1 MISKQNLVSV
11 KKIHSSFG
19 TWAYQVVGTD
29 YKCSVPN
36 DAGNTDYQTIQEWLD
51 DGNTLEPADE

>member
-1 MISKQNLVSV
+1 MITKENLISV
-11 KKIHSSFG
+11 KQIHSSFG

-36 DAGNTDYQTIQEWLD
+36 DPDNTDYVRIQEWLA
-51 DGNTLEPADE
+51 DGNTLEPSDE